1 MDDRGGIKARLF
13 GDVLDIRLRKETG
26 RGPGQHGALEAGLDG
41 LGKAWHNVC
50 LQRNKLQGVY
60 RMIVQEERSLLF
72 SVQLSSIAECLS
84 GLESIKILGY
94 VQL

>member
-1 MDDRGGIKARLF
+1 M
-13 GDVLDIRLRKETG
+13 LDIRLRKETG

-41 LGKAWHNVC
+41 LGKAWHIIC